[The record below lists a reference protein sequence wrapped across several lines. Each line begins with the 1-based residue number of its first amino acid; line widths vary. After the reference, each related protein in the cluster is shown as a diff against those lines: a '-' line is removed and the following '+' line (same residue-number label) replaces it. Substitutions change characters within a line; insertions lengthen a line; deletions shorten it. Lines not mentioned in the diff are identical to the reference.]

1 MRISARNQL
10 KATVSKII
18 TGAVNSEVILD
29 LGGGLQITSVVTN
42 ESVKALGLSEG
53 KPAYALIK
61 ASSILLGVD

>member
-29 LGGGLQITSVVTN
+29 LGGGLHITSVVTN